1 MSYPTLL
8 NTLDALRNE
17 APKSFKKYHAS
28 NSSTEKQN
36 QARALAFIH
45 LFLKVRF
52 GVLEF
57 TNRHDLI
64 CEGSQDGGVDAYY
77 IDTDSRIVYLIQSK
91 FRTSKKNFEEKSIEV
106 SELLKMEVGRISK
119 GEPNDSNGTHF
130 SARISDFQTK
140 IASIRDIALYDWKV
154 IVLANL
160 KKVND
165 EQLRR
170 LLDNMDYEV
179 FDFERTYKDLVFP
192 LTTGTYFVPSE
203 IMVSINLGKKTHPQL
218 SQEVDTPLGSCSVRM
233 IYVPIVEIAKVTA
246 KYKNSLLR
254 YNPRNYLSLQRNEVN
269 KRIRD
274 TVLNTS
280 HNEFSLRNNG
290 ITILAEF
297 SSVTDRTGKS
307 GEGQLIIKDP
317 QILNGGQTA
326 TTLAMIFEDSDVG
339 SAVFGSKE
347 VLLKIIEKPSDTTD
361 EDLLEFI
368 ETISDATNMQS
379 RIVEA
384 DRRANDPNL
393 LELQQHFYEKYGLFL
408 ERKRG
413 EFQYGLD
420 SKAIKKKD
428 VIDRV
433 TLLRAMTAFSG
444 SPSAARS
451 SEDKMFEEERFEKLL
466 DGFDRDRITLAYLC
480 FKQIEKVNRERKA
493 KGMPMVTGGKYAFL
507 FSSSL
512 IGNDSTTLS
521 KSIEQQASENVATI
535 FNKWPA
541 FEKHV
546 GSLNSNSKYKS
557 AEGFNYDGYY
567 KGSTVGDDV
576 EKYDWN

>member
-8 NTLDALRNE
+8 NTLDALRDE
-17 APKSFKKYHAS
+17 APKSFNKYHAT
-28 NSSTEKQN
+28 NGSTDKLN

-57 TNRHDLI
+57 ADRHALI

-77 IDTDSRIVYLIQSK
+77 IDTDNRIVYLIQAK
-91 FRTSKKNFEEKSIEV
+91 FRTSKKNFEEKSIEA

-119 GEPNDSNGTHF
+119 GEPNDSNGTPF
-130 SARISDFQTK
+130 SARITDFQIK
-140 IASIRDIALYDWKV
+140 IGSIRDIALYNWKV
-154 IVLANL
+154 IILANL

-170 LLDNMDYEV
+170 LIDNMDYEV
-179 FDFERTYKDLVFP
+179 INFDRTYKDLVFP
-192 LTTGTYFVPSE
+192 LTTGTYFEPNE
-203 IMVSINLGKKTHPQL
+203 ITVSINLGKKTHPQL
-218 SQEVDTPLGSCSVRM
+218 SQEVDTPLGACSVRM

-254 YNPRNYLSLQRNEVN
+254 YNPRNYLTLQKNEVN
-269 KRIRD
+269 RSIRD

-290 ITILAEF
+290 ITILAEY

-326 TTLAMIFEDSDVG
+326 TTLAMILEDDSVG

-347 VLLKIIEKPSDTTD
+347 VLLKIIEKPSNTPY

-368 ETISDATNMQS
+368 ETISDATNKQS

-384 DRRANDPNL
+384 DRRANDPKL
-393 LELQQHFYEKYGLFL
+393 LDLQQHFYEKHGLFL

-428 VIDRV
+428 IIDRV
-433 TLLRAMTAFSG
+433 TLLRAMTAFDG
-444 SPSAARS
+444 LPSAARS
-451 SEDKMFEEERFEKLL
+451 SENKMFEEERFEELL
-466 DGFDRDRITLAYLC
+466 DKYDRDRITRAYFS
-480 FKQIEKVNRERKA
+480 FKRIEEVNKERKA
-493 KGMPMVTGGKYAFL
+493 ARLTMVTGGKFAVL
-507 FSSSL
+507 FASSF
-512 IGNDSTTLS
+512 IGNNSSTLP
-521 KSIEQQASENVATI
+521 KSIEQQASDNVGAI
-535 FNKWPA
+535 FDKWPS
-541 FEKHV
+541 FEKHIE
-546 GSLNSNSKYKS
+546 SLKSNAKYKVTS
-557 AEGFNYDGYY
+557 GFNYDGYY
-567 KGSTVGDDV
+567 KGSTVADDV
-576 EKYDWN
+576 AKYDWN